1 MARINMKTILFS
13 TLSQEAHLSIN
24 KKLLAQVGLELAT
37 FIAFLIDK
45 SKYHE
50 ANEEL
55 TEDEYFYATDSDI
68 FLFTGLKKTTLTKI
82 KKLGLE
88 KNLFFMKKEGIPQK
102 TYYKL
107 NYETILA
114 FLSVDLSTLELAYN
128 RAFNINSYTEEEN
141 KEMVDIL
148 SEDVIY
154 KLSYRELRLLCKK
167 LKIAYNGNDKK
178 KDLIDKILIEQG
190 FSQWAE
196 KLPTSVQKN
205 RPLVDTKSAHKCT
218 EKSLTSGQKNCTKKN
233 QIEKNQMEKNQI
245 ENDVDFFESLFKEI
259 NITYTKTNKASVEKL
274 LKNMTKKEVELYL
287 KETYEA
293 IKETPEVKSIARLF
307 SSKIAKGERQII
319 SPKQKK
325 ENISTLPL
333 TQNIVTLDDSNN
345 NKENTI
351 FSSMNNNTITDNTL
365 DKFYRLSEYEQLKI
379 EEEALKMCIT
389 KENVEENFLLNMK
402 EISKTIYHSTLKKYI
417 KVILEDKKLLEALE
431 TSN

>member
-1 MARINMKTILFS
+1 MKGLNYENILYD
-13 TLSQEAHLSIN
+13 TLSQEANLFVN
-24 KKLLAQVGLELAT
+24 KKLLAQLESDLAL
-37 FIAFLIDK
+37 FISFLIDK
-45 SKYHE
+45 GRYHKF
-50 ANEEL
+50 NNGL
-55 TEDEYFYATDSDI
+55 TEEGYFYATNEDI
-68 FLFTGLKKTTLTKI
+68 YLFTRIPRKRIVKLKKQGAEQELFFI
-82 KKLGLE
+82 KKSSNSFNGA
-88 KNLFFMKKEGIPQK
+88 
-102 TYYKL
+102 TYYRL
-107 NYETILA
+107 NFEKILEIISSDKTA
-114 FLSVDLSTLELAYN
+114 MELAYETSIPTN
-128 RAFNINSYTEEEN
+128 EE
-141 KEMVDIL
+141 VGY
-148 SEDVIY
+148 SEETIM
-154 KLSYRELRLLCKK
+154 KLSYRDLKLVCKK
-167 LKIAYNGNDKK
+167 LKIPYRGTDRKTT
-178 KDLIDKILIEQG
+178 LIEKILENQG
-190 FSQWAE
+190 LN
-196 KLPTSVQKN
+196 KLTPKVPTSGQEKCQ
-205 RPLVDTKSAHKCT
+205 LVDTKSANRLTPKVPQK
-218 EKSLTSGQKNCTKKN
+218 KSKEKN
-233 QIEKNQMEKNQI
+233 QIEKNQIEKNQI
-245 ENDVDFFESLFKEI
+245 IDDVDFFESLFKEI

-293 IKETPEVKSIARLF
+293 IKETPGVKSIARLF

-431 TSN
+431 NSN